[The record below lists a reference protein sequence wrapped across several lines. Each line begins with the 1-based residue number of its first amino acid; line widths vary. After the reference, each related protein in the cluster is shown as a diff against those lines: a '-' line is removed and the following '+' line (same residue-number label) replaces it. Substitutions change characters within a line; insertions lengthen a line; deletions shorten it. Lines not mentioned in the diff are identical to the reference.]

1 MRNEHWCVVLGEHPL
16 AGGIDDV
23 RAQATAMVVEMDRE
37 NWLALGDAFRAERD
51 VRRFAGAVGSSWE
64 PVATPERFWA
74 VKPNQDAVVLLC
86 QDYAATDADDEESL
100 VAMINAALILPLTM
114 PALVVKD
121 RVRALATEVVQ
132 RLGLDWPVKQFK
144 APRLAPK

>member
-1 MRNEHWCVVLGEHPL
+1 MPGNFTVST
-16 AGGIDDV
+16 AGTTVNPSGHAAD
-23 RAQATAMVVEMDRE
+23 TAPD
-37 NWLALGDAFRAERD
+37 
-51 VRRFAGAVGSSWE
+51 
-64 PVATPERFWA
+64 VATRVALKDFGAPVSHTSQWDPP
-74 VKPNQDAVVLLC
+74 KKVLTTRPC
-86 QDYAATDADDEESL
+86 APPAAGVT
-100 VAMINAALILPLTM
+100 TM